1 MFSFSHDFSDLR
13 AFSSLVPSIRV
24 SAHGNVGKMEI
35 EGKENL
41 GMDGKL
47 DPCPIPQVGVKL
59 CPPNCRLCF
68 LSNWPTAHP
77 SKGSVMIT
85 AHIDG
90 LPTACLPSKGIIILA
105 YTSFS

>member
-13 AFSSLVPSIRV
+13 AFSSLVPSISV
-24 SAHGNVGKMEI
+24 SVHGNVGKMEI

-59 CPPNCRLCF
+59 
-68 LSNWPTAHP
+68 
-77 SKGSVMIT
+77 
-85 AHIDG
+85 
-90 LPTACLPSKGIIILA
+90 
-105 YTSFS
+105 